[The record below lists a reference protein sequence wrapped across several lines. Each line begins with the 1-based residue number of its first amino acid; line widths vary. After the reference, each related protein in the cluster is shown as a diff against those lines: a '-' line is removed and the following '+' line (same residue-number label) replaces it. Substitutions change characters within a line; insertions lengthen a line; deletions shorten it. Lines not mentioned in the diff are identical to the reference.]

1 MNDVFHHEYW
11 FETSRKLK
19 ISADL
24 LITEVGS
31 ILRLGQADF
40 VEKNFE
46 IRSFLETNL
55 LLLGY
60 AIENAAKG
68 NLIRTYLVQNH
79 IPPDSDVTWL
89 SRNIWKAP
97 NHDLLVLVSRTTLRL
112 SDEDCEFLNRLSK
125 YIIWKGRYHIPK
137 RATDILKDVFVGE
150 GDRFTSRD
158 QTLAEEL
165 LKKLVE

>member
-1 MNDVFHHEYW
+1 MEDVFHHEYW

-24 LITEVGS
+24 LITEVRS
-31 ILRLGQADF
+31 ILKLGREDF

-60 AIENAAKG
+60 SIENAAKG
-68 NLIRTYLVQNH
+68 NLIRTYLVQNQ
-79 IPPDSDVTWL
+79 IPPDCDVTWL
-89 SRNIWKAP
+89 SKNIWKAP
-97 NHDLLVLVSRTTLRL
+97 YHDLSVLVGRTALEL
-112 SDEDCEFLNRLSK
+112 SDDDREFLKRLSK

-137 RATDILKDVFVGE
+137 KASDILKEVFVGE

-158 QTLAEEL
+158 QTLAEDL
-165 LKKLVE
+165 LKKLIE